1 MKFARN
7 INVRYARKNVAVE
20 RERSSIAGS
29 EKVMPVRDDISNLGD
44 ETIVFFG
51 QTHAT
56 FGDAMRHPLKKPRGG
71 EMSGYA
77 VLGRSF
83 SRLSRQTS
91 EKGQFDSTNGTDLHT
106 MTGR

>member
-1 MKFARN
+1 
-7 INVRYARKNVAVE
+7 
-20 RERSSIAGS
+20 
-29 EKVMPVRDDISNLGD
+29 MPVRDDISNLED
-44 ETIVFFG
+44 ETVFFG
-51 QTHAT
+51 QTHETFHVAT
-56 FGDAMRHPLKKPRGG
+56 RHPLQKPRGG
-71 EMSGYA
+71 ETFGY